1 MNKYIV
7 AVIFACFSVSLNA
20 QWSCRSRLGGFLKPI
35 GDSNLM
41 WAGEITGS
49 QGYITNSNIAN
60 GMAFLGL
67 DYTTNSSTFY
77 FEGGVKYWRQK
88 NLDTDVIFDNSR
100 FGFREVFYKYRGANS
115 NLTAGL
121 HSAQLGDEY
130 LLNER
135 VLGLSYNYSNDKWNL
150 NITAGSVSNDF
161 ARNGT
166 FCSTCY
172 LYDIIQDRNLI
183 HNGSAIGKTNMA
195 AFTLSFTPQKAK
207 NDDAEFSSMG
217 DEFSSMDEE
226 SYVSSFSVK
235 DLGWAFYTEF
245 GDEVDNSL
253 VTTGLYT
260 DVELS
265 KEFHLKPE
273 VLYQMASENNGLIYT
288 VKLEKEISW
297 SNMHRTN
304 LGLAY
309 YDFSEISEDAMVLNK
324 YSNILAG
331 EVLRL
336 DAAEMPIFL
345 FSLKHNIPK
354 AKTHF
359 KLQYAS
365 SNQQASMQEFDF
377 QCGKIFFK
385 HLQAN
390 AILGYVK
397 SKLIEDDDH
406 AVLGRIELRFNF

>member
-7 AVIFACFSVSLNA
+7 AVIFTCLSVSLNA
-20 QWSCRSRLGGFLKPI
+20 QWNCRSRLGGFLKPI

-49 QGYITNSNIAN
+49 QGYISNSHIAN

-88 NLDTDVIFDNSR
+88 DLDTDIIFDNSR
-100 FGFREVFYKYRGANS
+100 FGFREVFYKYRSTNS
-115 NLTAGL
+115 NLTMGL

-135 VLGLSYNYSNDKWNL
+135 VLGVSYRYNNDKWNFNL
-150 NITAGSVSNDF
+150 TAGSVSNDF

-172 LYDIIQDRNLI
+172 LYDIIQDRTLTHI
-183 HNGSAIGKTNMA
+183 SSSIGKTNMA
-195 AFTLSFTPQKAK
+195 AFTLSLNPQKETS
-207 NDDAEFSSMG
+207 DDEFSSMG
-217 DEFSSMDEE
+217 DEFSSLDEE
-226 SYVSSFSVK
+226 TTSSSLSLK
-235 DLGWAFYTEF
+235 DIGWAFYTEF
-245 GDEVDNSL
+245 GNEVENSL
-253 VTTGLYT
+253 VTTGLYA
-260 DVELS
+260 DVELA
-265 KEFHLKPE
+265 KDFNLKPE
-273 VLYQMASENNGLIYT
+273 ILYQIASDNQGLIY
-288 VKLEKEISW
+288 VLKLDKSVMW

-304 LGLAY
+304 FELAY
-309 YDFSEISEDAMVLNK
+309 YDFSEFSEDAMVLNR

-336 DAAEMPIFL
+336 DAVEMPIFL
-345 FSLKHNIPK
+345 LSLKHNIPK

-365 SNQQASMQEFDF
+365 SKQQSSMQEFDF

-390 AILGYVK
+390 AILGYVN
-397 SKLIEDDDH
+397 SKLIENDDH
-406 AVLGRIELRFNF
+406 AVLGRIELRLNF